1 MTEGKMQIPRVA
13 RNDNVRGKAAL
24 DAATTG
30 EGRGMARR
38 WDGGGTKAKTR
49 SFALLGLTGGGLLG
63 HRMNGCLL
71 GVYGALRGDFAGVD
85 SGLGGRD
92 GRAFCAGMGERLS
105 YRELIQ

>member
-49 SFALLGLTGGGLLG
+49 SFALLGLTGGGL
-63 HRMNGCLL
+63 CW
-71 GVYGALRGDFAGVD
+71 ATA
-85 SGLGGRD
+85 
-92 GRAFCAGMGERLS
+92 
-105 YRELIQ
+105 

>member
-1 MTEGKMQIPRVA
+1 MGWRGDKGKDEILRVA
-13 RNDNVRGKAAL
+13 RTDRGGA
-24 DAATTG
+24 
-30 EGRGMARR
+30 
-38 WDGGGTKAKTR
+38 
-49 SFALLGLTGGGLLG
+49 LLG